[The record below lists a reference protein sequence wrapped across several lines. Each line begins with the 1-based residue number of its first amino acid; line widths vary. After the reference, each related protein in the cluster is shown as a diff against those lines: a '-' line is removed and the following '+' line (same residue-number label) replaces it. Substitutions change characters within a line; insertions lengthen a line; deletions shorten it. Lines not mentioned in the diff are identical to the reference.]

1 MKEPV
6 VAEARKA
13 ELGLSVCS
21 GDEGPA
27 DGDGEAET
35 TRGVGGV
42 REARGTPVPGGQQA
56 WQ

>member
-1 MKEPV
+1 M
-6 VAEARKA
+6 AEARKA

-42 REARGTPVPGGQQA
+42 REARGTPVPGGQQD